1 MGNLKKSN
9 SFLNIIREEV
19 NKSNTKSNG
28 FRVPND
34 EDLLENGISNG
45 KSYSVDAHSN
55 GFRIPND
62 SDLFENELSD
72 DKKSDSLGNYYSKE
86 DVDRYLGSIVNTS
99 DDYNSEEYLKVSG
112 GNIITSLE
120 KIQEMLMDGYVIKQ
134 AKCLSVNPSMIS
146 IVYEKIIKKSEMGKR
161 R

>member
-34 EDLLENGISNG
+34 EDLLENGIDTNVSI
-45 KSYSVDAHSN
+45 N
-55 GFRIPND
+55 GFRVPND

-72 DKKSDSLGNYYSKE
+72 DKKSDSLGSYYSKE

-120 KIQEMLMDGYVIKQ
+120 KIQEMLMDGYVIKK
-134 AKCLSVNPSMIS
+134 AECLSVDPSMIS
-146 IVYEKIIKKSEMGKR
+146 IVYEKVIKKSEMGKR